1 MRLINAD
8 MLNFEGQHYNKSQ
21 MKAILDFIDMQP
33 TAYDVDKTLEELEDL
48 KKEKDIGSHKV
59 MIKDAIEIVKG
70 RWKEC

>member
-33 TAYDVDKTLEELEDL
+33 TAYDVDKTLEQLEDL

-59 MIKDAIEIVKG
+59 MIKDAIEIIKAG
-70 RWKEC
+70 GN